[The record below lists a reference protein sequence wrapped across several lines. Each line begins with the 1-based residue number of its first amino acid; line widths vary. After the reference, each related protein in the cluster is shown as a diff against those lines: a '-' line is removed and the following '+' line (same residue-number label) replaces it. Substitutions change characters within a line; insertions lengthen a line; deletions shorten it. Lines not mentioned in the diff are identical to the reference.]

1 MKDTTFG
8 SIDVCDAHVHFFSH
22 RFYGKLAGQAPTTRG
37 AADPVAAA
45 GEVTGFEIPDSDPGS
60 LADRWVA
67 ELDAAGVSKAM
78 IIASVPGDEASVSA
92 AVSRHPGR
100 FVGAFML
107 DPTHD
112 DTEARARRAFTELG
126 LSVACLFPAMLHF
139 SVAENDGV
147 RAVAALAADHAGRAV
162 FTHFG
167 ALSVG
172 IRGKL
177 GIASRFDMRR
187 SNPVDLHPLASEFAS
202 TNFIVPHFGA
212 GLLREALMLAD
223 LCPNVLLDTSS
234 SNKWMR
240 YTSPPAD
247 LAGVFRQSIAVA
259 GASRLLFGTDSSF
272 FPRGWNAAVFDSQL
286 VALEAAGA
294 TEDDARAILGGNF
307 RRVLGEEEGPRI
319 KRI

>member
-1 MKDTTFG
+1 MKETTFG

-22 RFYGKLAGQAPTTRG
+22 HFFEKLAGQAPSTRG
-37 AADPVAAA
+37 SADPVAAA
-45 GEVTGFEIPDSDPGS
+45 GEVTGFEVPGDSPAD

-92 AVSRHPGR
+92 AVSRHRGR

-107 DPTHD
+107 DPTRD
-112 DTEARARRAFTELG
+112 DAEVRARRAFGELG
-126 LSVACLFPAMLHF
+126 LSVACLFPAMHHF
-139 SVAENDGV
+139 SVAESDGV
-147 RAVAALAADHAGRAV
+147 RAVAALAADHTGRAV

-177 GIASRFDMRR
+177 GLTSRFDMRR
-187 SNPVDLHPLASEFAS
+187 SNPVDLHPIASEFAS
-202 TNFIVPHFGA
+202 TTFIVPHLGA
-212 GLLREALMLAD
+212 GMLREALMVAD
-223 LCPNVLLDTSS
+223 LCPNVVLDTSS

-247 LAGVFRQSIAVA
+247 LAGVFKQAMAVA
-259 GASRLLFGTDSSF
+259 GASRLLFGSDSSF
-272 FPRGWNAAVFDSQL
+272 FPRGWVAPVLDAQIA
-286 VALEAAGA
+286 ALESVGA
-294 TEDDARAILGGNF
+294 TDDDARAIFGGNF
-307 RRVLGEEEGPRI
+307 RQVFGE
-319 KRI
+319 